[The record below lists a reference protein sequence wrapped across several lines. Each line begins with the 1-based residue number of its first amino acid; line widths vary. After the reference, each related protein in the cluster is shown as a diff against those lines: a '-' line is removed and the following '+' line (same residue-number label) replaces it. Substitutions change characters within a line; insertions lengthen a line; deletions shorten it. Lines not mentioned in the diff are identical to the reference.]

1 MKPWNIK
8 IGFFSNAFK
17 HFSLEYCADALSSSG
32 YKGIELW
39 CKGQHVTP
47 YDAEDRIKYVSSL
60 LKSKN
65 LEIIALSA
73 HLDYITENEGIRKE
87 NIEKFKKVIELA
99 KKFNV
104 KKVITASGYLHG
116 KKPSRKME
124 KRFLQAMQEIG
135 EKAEEEK
142 IMVCLEAEPE
152 KFLKTPAQVV
162 KYIGELG
169 EDRFKAVCD
178 LAHAI
183 ALNMTPRE
191 FMGELGELLYHVH
204 LDDAKYNQK
213 PHKHLIPGEGDVNY
227 RDVFDY
233 LDEIKYKEWISVE
246 LNRSTEYPREA
257 AEKAMK
263 FLANLKGV

>member
-1 MKPWNIK
+1 MSFRITDFR

-17 HFSLEYCADALSSSG
+17 NFSLEYCADALGKSG
-32 YKGIELW
+32 YKGVELW
-39 CKGQHVTP
+39 CKGQHITP
-47 YDAEDRIKYVSSL
+47 YDAADRIKYVASL
-60 LKSKN
+60 LSSKK

-73 HLDYITENEGIRKE
+73 HLDYITENEIIRKE

-104 KKVITASGYLHG
+104 KKVVTASGYLHG
-116 KKPSRKME
+116 KKPSKKME
-124 KRFLQAMQEIG
+124 KRFLDAMKEIG
-135 EKAEEEK
+135 EKADEER
-142 IMVCLEAEPE
+142 IIVCLEAEPE

-162 KYIGELG
+162 KYIEELG

-183 ALNMTPRE
+183 ALDKTPRE
-191 FMGELGELLYHVH
+191 FMGELGGLLHHVH

-213 PHKHLIPGEGDVNY
+213 PHKHLIPGEGDVDY
-227 RDVFDY
+227 GDVFDY
-233 LDEIKYKEWISVE
+233 LKENRYREWISVE

-257 AEKAMK
+257 AEKAME
-263 FLANLKGV
+263 FLRGL

>member
-1 MKPWNIK
+1 MSFRIKDFK

-17 HFSLEYCADALSSSG
+17 HFSLEYCADALGSFG

-47 YDAEDRIKYVSSL
+47 YDTQGRIEYVSSL
-60 LKSKN
+60 LSSKM
-65 LEIIALSA
+65 LDIIALSA
-73 HLDYITENEGIRKE
+73 HLDYITENEEMRKE

-99 KKFNV
+99 AKFNV

-116 KKPSRKME
+116 KKPSKKME
-124 KRFLQAMQEIG
+124 KRFLDAMKVIG

-142 IMVCLEAEPE
+142 IIVCLEAEPE

-162 KYIGELG
+162 KYIEELG
-169 EDRFKAVCD
+169 ENRFKAVCD

-183 ALNMTPRE
+183 ALNKTPRE
-191 FMGELGELLYHVH
+191 FMGELGELLHHVH
-204 LDDAKYNQK
+204 LDDAKYNRK
-213 PHKHLIPGEGDVNY
+213 PHRHLIPGEGDVDY
-227 RDVFDY
+227 EDVFDY
-233 LDEIKYKEWISVE
+233 LKENKYKEWISVE

-263 FLANLKGV
+263 FLREL